1 MEALDLGPIIASD
14 VSTGGELTAPGI
26 VGPDPEG
33 LFNWRGDAKRPS
45 LLNIM
50 FRTATVGG
58 QRGARERAGRAD
70 VYLRMPVSS
79 VGMFDWKQFDEVNQR
94 GYEYALEQLT
104 PVRDQLVD
112 GMI

>member
-1 MEALDLGPIIASD
+1 MEGLDLGPIIASD

-26 VGPDPEG
+26 KGPDPEG
-33 LFNWRGDAKRPS
+33 LFSWRGDAKRPS

-58 QRGARERAGRAD
+58 QRGASERASRAD
-70 VYLRMPVSS
+70 VYLRMPVSD
-79 VGMFDWKQFDEVNQR
+79 VGMFDWKHFDDVNRR
-94 GYEYALEQLT
+94 GYEFALDQLT
-104 PVRDQLVD
+104 PVRDQLVN